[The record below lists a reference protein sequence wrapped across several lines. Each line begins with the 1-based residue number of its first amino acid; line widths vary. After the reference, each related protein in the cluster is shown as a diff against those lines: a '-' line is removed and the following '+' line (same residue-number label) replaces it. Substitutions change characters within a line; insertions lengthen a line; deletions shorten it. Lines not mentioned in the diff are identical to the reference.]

1 MKPKVRLAGSAGVAT
16 LFTLLGGALQPA
28 AAQTP
33 LPVGP
38 QALANVT
45 TTGHQDESAVAI
57 DPNGNFV
64 VVWRD
69 EFLDGS
75 ASAIVGRRFHARTG
89 LPLSGEFL
97 VNFSSTGEQRNPA
110 IAVAN
115 DGHFVVVWEG
125 PDNIDPPITPGIFGR
140 LFAADGTPLTPDFPV
155 NTDHAGL
162 QRRPAVAM
170 QPSGAFAVAWQD
182 DTPPNFAL
190 GGSGDNIRGRFYPAD
205 FPASPASDPLFLNVG
220 MDGDQE
226 EPAVTAVPGGW
237 LVAWQGPRQF
247 SPVIPLILVRGID
260 FSGNGTLEF
269 EANTSNTVVQRAHV
283 ALAANGQGDAV
294 VVWEA
299 EESAG
304 ETRRDILA
312 RRIVDGTPSVGEEP
326 ISLSPGLDDREP
338 SVAIDQQGAFVT
350 VWVSAPPLDPPFEA
364 APEGSPIV
372 ILGRKKNGGSGLAE
386 GSDPLVPPSDSEF
399 LVNTSGT
406 DFIDPWVANEPRGNF
421 VVAWQG
427 VDAADSQGN
436 GVLYRGFRDA
446 IFADDFE
453 TQNTSRWSDV
463 VP

>member
-1 MKPKVRLAGSAGVAT
+1 MKPEARLAWSAGVAL
-16 LFTLLGGALQPA
+16 LFTLFGGAASPA

-45 TTGHQDESAVAI
+45 STGNQDESAVAI

-69 EFLDGS
+69 EFLDGN

-97 VNFSSTGEQRNPA
+97 VNFSATGDQRNPA
-110 IAVAN
+110 IAVAD

-125 PDNIDPPITPGIFGR
+125 PDNINPPITPGIFGR
-140 LFAADGTPLTPDFPV
+140 LFAADGAPLTPDFPV
-155 NTDHAGL
+155 NDDHAGL

-190 GGSGDNIRGRFYPAD
+190 GGTGDNIRGRFYPAN
-205 FPASPASDPLFLNVG
+205 FPSSPASDPLFLNLG
-220 MDGDQE
+220 LDGDQE
-226 EPAVTAVPGGW
+226 EPAVAAVPGGW
-237 LVAWQGPRQF
+237 LVGWQGPRQL
-247 SPVIPLILVRGID
+247 SPVIPVILARGFD
-260 FSGNGTLEF
+260 SNGSGTVEF

-294 VVWEA
+294 IVWEA
-299 EESAG
+299 EETAG
-304 ETRRDILA
+304 ETRRDIFA
-312 RRIVDGTPSVGEEP
+312 RRIIDGVPTSSEEP
-326 ISLSPGLDDREP
+326 VNLSTARDEREP
-338 SVAIDQQGAFVT
+338 SVAIDQRGGFVT
-350 VWVSAPPLDPPFEA
+350 VWVSAPAIDPPFEA
-364 APEGSPIV
+364 APEGSPI
-372 ILGRKKNGGSGLAE
+372 IIQGRKKNGSGGFAE
-386 GSDPLVPPSDSEF
+386 ADDPLVPPLDSEF
-399 LVNTSGT
+399 LVSTSGT
-406 DFIDPWVANEPRGNF
+406 DFIDPWVASEPRGNF

-446 IFADDFE
+446 LFADDFE
-453 TQNTSRWSDV
+453 TDDTSRWSAAF
-463 VP
+463 P